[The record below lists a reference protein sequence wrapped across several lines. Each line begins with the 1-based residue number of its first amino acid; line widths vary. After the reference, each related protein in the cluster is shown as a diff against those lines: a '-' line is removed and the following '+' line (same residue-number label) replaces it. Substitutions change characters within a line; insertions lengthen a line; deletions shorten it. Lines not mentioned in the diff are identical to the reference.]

1 MVRFKVCCIQNI
13 DEASLA
19 VKHGAAAVGLVSK
32 MPSGPGVISDEQIA
46 EIAGS
51 VPPGIGTFLLTS
63 LQNTD
68 AIIEQQRFCRV
79 NAIQICDRITEGTH
93 ADIKKALPGISIIQ
107 VVHITG
113 EDSVKEALDIAPYVH
128 ALLLDSGNQNLEI
141 KELGGT
147 GRTHNWELSR
157 MIVRDAGVP
166 VFLAG
171 GLNPV
176 NISEAVKIV
185 RPFAVDICSGIR
197 NECMSLD
204 EDKLQKFA
212 EALRHL

>member
-13 DEASLA
+13 DDVKLA
-19 VKHGAAAVGLVSK
+19 VKHGASAVGLVSK

-46 EIAGS
+46 GIADE

-63 LQNTD
+63 LQSAD
-68 AIIEQQRFCRV
+68 AIIEQQRFCRT
-79 NAIQICDRITEGTH
+79 NSIQICDRLTEGTH

-107 VVHITG
+107 VVHVTG
-113 EDSVKEALDIAPYVH
+113 ESSVREALEIAPLVH
-128 ALLLDSGNQNLEI
+128 ALLLDSGNQNLKI

-157 MIVRDAGVP
+157 KIVQNAGVP

-171 GLNPV
+171 GLNPG
-176 NISEAVKIV
+176 NILDAVQSV
-185 RPFAVDICSGIR
+185 RPYAVDICSGIR
-197 NECMSLD
+197 NKCMELD
-204 EDKLQKFA
+204 EEKLIEFSNL
-212 EALRHL
+212 LRQL